1 MTTAPEGSDFAV
13 NQPVLGKLTERALAR
28 YQRAYDQRVKRY
40 LDFDKFRDHAAGPI
54 HTLASENEQIAYF
67 LSYGFYVLEGGKTAG
82 WDDSVV
88 KVQFGSRPYL
98 TAYGEPQLVYGEMSR
113 SLRVFTEQGAS
124 LLYQRG
130 DDGHVMCLLY
140 PASSEREPKTVSMV
154 VLKVVNDPSNLLNDR
169 LLRSHLKSLAAY
181 MAVTSLDGSPTMLQR
196 CRYWWL
202 HLTKQRT
209 IGGVVRPRQIQV
221 IAGKLLLWV
230 ATVAFSGIALFL
242 IQRRWPEKD
251 AVTPAVLQA
260 SQAAQRK
267 SEAQLRVLEQIR
279 DTMAASAP
287 TRATPS
293 APVKVP
299 SPGAPA
305 ENRK

>member
-13 NQPVLGKLTERALAR
+13 NQPVLGELTERALAR
-28 YQRAYDQRVKRY
+28 FYRARDRRIKRY
-40 LDFDKFRDHAAGPI
+40 LNFDKFRDHAAARI

-98 TAYGEPQLVYGEMSR
+98 TAYGEPQLVCGEISR
-113 SLRVFTEQGAS
+113 SLRSFAEQGAS

-140 PASSEREPKTVSMV
+140 PASSERESKTVSMV
-154 VLKVVNDPSNLLNDR
+154 VLKVVNDPSDLLNDR

-181 MAVTSLDGSPTMLQR
+181 MAATSLDGSPTMLQR
-196 CRYWWL
+196 CRHWWL
-202 HLTKQRT
+202 HLAKRRT
-209 IGGVVRPRQIQV
+209 IGGVVRPPQMQV

-230 ATVAFSGIALFL
+230 TTVAFSGFALFL
-242 IQRRWPEKD
+242 MQRWWPEKD
-251 AVTPAVLQA
+251 AVSPAVLQA

-267 SEAQLRVLEQIR
+267 SAEQLRVLEQIR
-279 DTMAASAP
+279 DTMAASAA
-287 TRATPS
+287 TRASPS
-293 APVKVP
+293 AQAKAP
-299 SPGAPA
+299 SPAAPA
-305 ENRK
+305 KNGK